1 MKDEERGYPPYQWSI
16 FPEGNRGE
24 QYVVRADTVQDLETA
39 INEVKLLIGKHT
51 AQQTNVSSHLST
63 SDAKAIDEV
72 MAGNAGD
79 VMCPVHNVKMYEKTG
94 KHGVFYSHGEKQPDG
109 SWKNCNGKGW
119 K

>member
-1 MKDEERGYPPYQWSI
+1 MNEESKGYNRYQWSI

-39 INEVKLLIGKHT
+39 INEVKVLIGK
-51 AQQTNVSSHLST
+51 QPQTNVQSHVPT

-72 MAGNAGD
+72 MAGNAGE
-79 VMCPVHNVKMYEKTG
+79 VLCPVHNVKMWEKTG
-94 KHGVFYSHGEKQPDG
+94 KHGTFYSHGEKQPDG
-109 SWKNCNGKGW
+109 SWKNCNGKGF